1 MMNKLKFLLA
11 MAAVLGAGS
20 AATADSNLSPLH
32 NPINGLD
39 VDGNTRINAR
49 DALLV
54 INELLKPNTAG
65 TTATALAETDTTTFF
80 WDTNNDF
87 RVTARD
93 ALLVINHLTVVPEPA
108 SFVLGGS
115 ALAAFAACAWRRRRA
130 RA

>member
-1 MMNKLKFLLA
+1 MMNKLKLLLA
-11 MAAVLGAGS
+11 MAAVFGAAS
-20 AATADSNLSPLH
+20 AATADTLSPLH

-54 INELLKPNTAG
+54 INELLKPHTADM
-65 TTATALAETDTTTFF
+65 TATALVETDSSTFF

-108 SFVLGGS
+108 SFVLGGT
-115 ALAAFAACAWRRRRA
+115 ALAAFAAFAWRRRRV